1 MYLIC
6 GGINLKHIKVVILII
21 LITLFSG
28 CSLNTAEYI
37 HIKKKPSLDYYCN
50 EIYNKLLENQDYSLE
65 IFDTN
70 VYKTISLDDN
80 EKIIIKDFF
89 SSLSNNSY
97 KKYKDI
103 KKLEPYEIRIIFKD
117 SKYIIKIFDNE
128 TISVFPWDGVYEEDI
143 VNMSS
148 VPIRYNLYDYCN
160 YIKNRSD
167 LMG

>member
-70 VYKTISLDDN
+70 VYTTISLDDN
-80 EKIIIKDFF
+80 EKIII
-89 SSLSNNSY
+89 
-97 KKYKDI
+97 
-103 KKLEPYEIRIIFKD
+103 
-117 SKYIIKIFDNE
+117 
-128 TISVFPWDGVYEEDI
+128 
-143 VNMSS
+143 
-148 VPIRYNLYDYCN
+148 
-160 YIKNRSD
+160 
-167 LMG
+167 